1 MKEKPDQTKDPI
13 RQALSKLQEITGL
26 KVRSYTVYPG
36 KEALSANITIT
47 VKGGAAETR
56 SPKGLRKL

>member
-1 MKEKPDQTKDPI
+1 MKKKPEAKDPI

-36 KEALSANITIT
+36 KGTLKANITIEAR
-47 VKGGAAETR
+47 GGTAEIR
-56 SPKGLRKL
+56 SSEGLRKL